1 MIAMPPA
8 IPATATATAPVAPV
22 QQPYLQQQLQ
32 QQMAP
37 VVVTTAPAVVQ
48 RVSIDH
54 APARSDL
61 LADTEDW
68 TWAELRD
75 YVVSEITERFGP
87 FPRDSRKEYG
97 IFSRFINQY
106 GSDAIA
112 VAKFAFGPTCDG
124 WWGRAPI
131 SVNRFCKGSDPY
143 FVQPIL
149 ERLADTVPASA

>member
-1 MIAMPPA
+1 MLAMPPA
-8 IPATATATAPVAPV
+8 VPATAGTVVPVQTAVPVQQVMAPV
-22 QQPYLQQQLQ
+22 QQ
-32 QQMAP
+32 
-37 VVVTTAPAVVQ
+37 VAPAIVQ
-48 RVSIDH
+48 RVSIDL
-54 APARSDL
+54 APSRSDL
-61 LADTEDW
+61 LADTGDW

-75 YVVSEITERFGP
+75 YVVAQITERFGP

-97 IFSRFINQY
+97 IFNRFLNEY
-106 GSDAIA
+106 GTDAIA

-143 FVQPIL
+143 FVKPIL